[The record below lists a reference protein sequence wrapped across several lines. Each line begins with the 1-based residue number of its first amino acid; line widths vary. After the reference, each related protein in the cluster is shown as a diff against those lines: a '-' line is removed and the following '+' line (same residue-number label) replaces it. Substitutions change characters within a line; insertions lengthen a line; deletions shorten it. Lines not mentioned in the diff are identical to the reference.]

1 MLELSRVNEPEI
13 GDVDEGVVEGSEDT
27 SNAENELTCDGGVF
41 VSDGVLQSHAGHAQ
55 NQQSRRQVVHLPSRA
70 WGPKEMFS
78 WAGRVVVFLG
88 GILKLSCWST
98 GSLTVNTL
106 VDEESKVNV
115 KMKSLWFA

>member
-1 MLELSRVNEPEI
+1 MNEPEI

-27 SNAENELTCDGGVF
+27 SNAENELTCDRGVF
-41 VSDGVLQSHAGHAQ
+41 VSDGVLQSQ
-55 NQQSRRQVVHLPSRA
+55 RRSRAKPAKQDVDLPSRA

-106 VDEESKVNV
+106 VDEEPKVNV